1 MALTTVL
8 QLLESKPYR
17 EPLTVAPSASVRE
30 ALSLMAGKDIG
41 ALLVL
46 DEGRLVGI
54 FSERDYVRRV
64 IGKKEINLDSLVREL
79 MSNPVYF
86 ISPDRPVD
94 EAMAL
99 MSDRHVR
106 HLPVMD
112 GGRLVGVISIG
123 DVVKQTILEK
133 DTSIQS
139 LEEYIW
145 VNML

>member
-1 MALTTVL
+1 
-8 QLLESKPYR
+8 
-17 EPLTVAPSASVRE
+17 
-30 ALSLMAGKDIG
+30 
-41 ALLVL
+41 
-46 DEGRLVGI
+46 
-54 FSERDYVRRV
+54 VRRV
-64 IGKKEINLDSLVREL
+64 IGIKEVNLDSPVREL
-79 MSNPVYF
+79 MSSPVYF

-99 MSDRHVR
+99 MSDRHIR

-123 DVVKQTILEK
+123 DVVKQMILEK

-145 VNML
+145 VYML

>member
-1 MALTTVL
+1 MAVTTVQ
-8 QLLESKPYR
+8 QLLENKTNR
-17 EPLTVAPSASVRE
+17 ETLTVAPAASVRE
-30 ALSLMAGKDIG
+30 ALELMDEKDIG

-46 DEGRLVGI
+46 DDGQLVGI

-64 IGKKEINLDSLVREL
+64 IGKKEVNLDSPVKEL

-86 ISPDRPVD
+86 ISPNSPVD

-99 MSDRHVR
+99 MSDRHIR

-112 GGRLVGVISIG
+112 AGRLVGVISIG
-123 DVVKQTILEK
+123 DVVKQLILEK

-145 VNML
+145 VYML

>member
-1 MALTTVL
+1 MAVITIQ
-8 QLLESKPYR
+8 QLLENKPDR
-17 EPLTVAPSASVRE
+17 ETLTVAPSASVTD
-30 ALSLMAGKDIG
+30 ALKIMDENDIG

-54 FSERDYVRRV
+54 FSERDYVRKV
-64 IGKKEINLDSLVREL
+64 IEKKDINLDSPVREL
-79 MSNPVYF
+79 MSSPVYF

-99 MSDRHVR
+99 MSDRHIR
-106 HLPVMD
+106 HLPVME

-123 DVVKQTILEK
+123 DVVKQMILEK

-145 VNML
+145 VYML

>member
-1 MALTTVL
+1 MATTTVQ
-8 QLLESKPYR
+8 QLLENKTNR
-17 EPLTVAPSASVRE
+17 ETLTVAPAASVRE
-30 ALSLMAGKDIG
+30 ALELMDEKDIG

-46 DEGRLVGI
+46 DDGQLVGI

-64 IGKKEINLDSLVREL
+64 IGKKEINLDSSIKEL

-86 ISPDRPVD
+86 ISPNSPVD

-99 MSDRHVR
+99 MSDRHIR

-112 GGRLVGVISIG
+112 VGRLVGVISIG
-123 DVVKQTILEK
+123 DVVKQLILER

-145 VNML
+145 VYML

>member
-1 MALTTVL
+1 MALTTVK
-8 QLLESKPYR
+8 QLLENKPVR
-17 EPLTVAPSASVRE
+17 ETLTVAPDASVRA
-30 ALSLMAGKDIG
+30 ALNIMDAKDIG

-46 DEGRLVGI
+46 DDGRLVGI
-54 FSERDYVRRV
+54 FSERDYVRQV
-64 IGKKEINLDSLVREL
+64 VEKKDINLDSPVREL
-79 MSNPVYF
+79 MSSPVYF

-99 MSDRHVR
+99 MSDRHIR
-106 HLPVMD
+106 HLPVME

-123 DVVKQTILEK
+123 DVVKQMILEK

-145 VNML
+145 VYML

>member
-1 MALTTVL
+1 MAGTTVQ
-8 QLLESKPYR
+8 QLLESKTYR
-17 EPLTVAPSASVRE
+17 ETLTVAPSATVRE
-30 ALSLMAGKDIG
+30 ALVLMDEKDIG

-46 DEGRLVGI
+46 EGGLLVGI

-64 IGKKEINLDSLVREL
+64 IGIKEVNLDSPVREL
-79 MSNPVYF
+79 MSSPVYF

-99 MSDRHVR
+99 MSDRHIR
-106 HLPVMD
+106 HLPVMA

-123 DVVKQTILEK
+123 DVVKQMILEK

-145 VNML
+145 VYML